1 MAIEATLTTVL
12 AYDEG
17 YDNGLEAVL
26 EYIVNGIERTDEVDA
41 IIRHIELNLGWEGDD
56 DDVDTI
62 LD

>member
-1 MAIEATLTTVL
+1 MVIEGTLTTVL

-26 EYIVNGIERTDEVDA
+26 EYIVGGIERTDEVDA
-41 IIRHIELNLGWEGDD
+41 IIQFIELELGWDGDNE
-56 DDVDTI
+56 DVDVT